1 MIQRLVVL
9 RRLLV
14 ILILRLVVL
23 ILRLVVLILRLVVL
37 ILRLVI
43 LILRRLP
50 ELLELEL
57 LELLELE
64 LLELNLRFKHR
75 MNLQTPPLLPL
86 PLRLPL
92 PELLLRLVPNTV
104 PPSLRSESLLL
115 RLRLEVLSLVLTTI
129 PLVFL
134 RLRSELHPH
143 PL

>member
-23 ILRLVVLILRLVVL
+23 ILRLVVLILRLV
-37 ILRLVI
+37 I

-50 ELLELEL
+50 ELLLEL
-57 LELLELE
+57 LELLE
-64 LLELNLRFKHR
+64 LELNLRFKHR
-75 MNLQTPPLLPL
+75 MNPQTPPFL
-86 PLRLPL
+86 PLRLLL

-115 RLRLEVLSLVLTTI
+115 RLRLEVLSLVLNVM